1 MAHMGTSQSGGT
13 SEILTD
19 GQGFFGF
26 APMECVGGALE
37 KLSYCGSLGSV
48 WSRGNNFGNERLLER
63 TATFRVLWLGFPAYV
78 TFTE

>member
-13 SEILTD
+13 NEILTAK
-19 GQGFFGF
+19 QGFFGF

-37 KLSYCGSLGSV
+37 KLSYCVSLGSV
-48 WSRGNNFGNERLLER
+48 WSRGNNFGNKRLER
-63 TATFRVLWLGFPAYV
+63 KATFRVLWLGFPAYV